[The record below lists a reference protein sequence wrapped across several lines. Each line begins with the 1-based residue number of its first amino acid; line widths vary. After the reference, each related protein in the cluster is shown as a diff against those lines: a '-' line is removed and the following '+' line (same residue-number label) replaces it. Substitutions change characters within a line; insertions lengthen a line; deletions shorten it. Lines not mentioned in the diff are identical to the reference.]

1 MIVFASKNLD
11 LSATTQ
17 TADVRPSAA
26 NHIERLHIPKGT
38 STRHKTSQRQEGS
51 KLFAGTTGISKIPLM
66 TSSTSAQTGFSIT
79 PTRTS
84 FSRQLSGQ
92 TPRSMIMWNQPLN
105 ITAKVQTRQG
115 IHVVTVVVPVVTVIV
130 AASLFVGV
138 LFYCK
143 RKRVVQDTGREERI
157 CLSLDANNGNSQ

>member
-66 TSSTSAQTGFSIT
+66 TSSTPAETGFSIT

-84 FSRQLSGQ
+84 FSRLLSGQ

-115 IHVVTVVVPVVTVIV
+115 KYGALLFLPGSLAIRTTKKIASV
-130 AASLFVGV
+130 AVKEL
-138 LFYCK
+138 
-143 RKRVVQDTGREERI
+143 
-157 CLSLDANNGNSQ
+157 